1 MCALQATEQSDPA
14 LPYTEDMEEE
24 EDDGAMKGGWT
35 SAGLPRDQNKEASDR
50 RTKHQGGERFSLA
63 ETKKVLPGLDRAGL
77 DVLRN
82 AVNGKSC
89 AFPARFFDLC
99 FPEEIVDF
107 LAEKVTVFRSLSVS
121 HNKYVWRALE
131 AIKRKNYSSTAELF
145 GSRRHTMCCPRYG
158 SCLLYTSDAATKA

>member
-14 LPYTEDMEEE
+14 LPYIEDMEEE
-24 EDDGAMKGGWT
+24 DDEAMKGSWT

-50 RTKHQGGERFSLA
+50 RTKHQGGEMFSLA
-63 ETKKVLPGLDRAGL
+63 EETKKVLPGLDRAGL

-89 AFPARFFDLC
+89 ASPARFFDLC
-99 FPEEIVDF
+99 FPEEVVDF

-131 AIKRKNYSSTAELF
+131 AIKRKNYRSTAELF

-158 SCLLYTSDAATKA
+158 SVCSI

>member
-1 MCALQATEQSDPA
+1 MDVCSSGDQSDPA
-14 LPYTEDMEEE
+14 LPYLEDTEEE
-24 EDDGAMKGGWT
+24 EDDEAMKGSWT

-63 ETKKVLPGLDRAGL
+63 EETKKVLPGLDRAGL

-131 AIKRKNYSSTAELF
+131 AIKRKNYRSTAELF

-158 SCLLYTSDAATKA
+158 SVCSI

>member
-1 MCALQATEQSDPA
+1 MCALQATEQSEPA
-14 LPYTEDMEEE
+14 LPYFEDMEEE

-63 ETKKVLPGLDRAGL
+63 EETKKVLPGLDRAGL

-99 FPEEIVDF
+99 FPENVVDF
-107 LAEKVTVFRSLSVS
+107 LAEKVTVLRSLRICFSQ
-121 HNKYVWRALE
+121 
-131 AIKRKNYSSTAELF
+131 
-145 GSRRHTMCCPRYG
+145 
-158 SCLLYTSDAATKA
+158 

>member
-24 EDDGAMKGGWT
+24 DDEAMKGSWT

-89 AFPARFFDLC
+89 ASPARFFDLC
-99 FPEEIVDF
+99 FPEEVVDF

-121 HNKYVWRALE
+121 HN
-131 AIKRKNYSSTAELF
+131 
-145 GSRRHTMCCPRYG
+145 
-158 SCLLYTSDAATKA
+158 

>member
-14 LPYTEDMEEE
+14 LPYIEDTEEE
-24 EDDGAMKGGWT
+24 EDDEAMKGSWT

-63 ETKKVLPGLDRAGL
+63 EETKKVLPGLDRAGL

-131 AIKRKNYSSTAELF
+131 AIKRKNYRSTAELF

-158 SCLLYTSDAATKA
+158 SVCSI

>member
-14 LPYTEDMEEE
+14 LPYIEDMEEE
-24 EDDGAMKGGWT
+24 DDEAMKGSWT

-50 RTKHQGGERFSLA
+50 RTKHQGGEMFSLA
-63 ETKKVLPGLDRAGL
+63 EETKKVLPGLDRAGL

-131 AIKRKNYSSTAELF
+131 AIKRKNYRSTADLF

-158 SCLLYTSDAATKA
+158 SVCSI

>member
-1 MCALQATEQSDPA
+1 MCALQAAEQYDPA
-14 LPYTEDMEEE
+14 LPYIEDMEEE
-24 EDDGAMKGGWT
+24 EDDEAMKGSWT

-99 FPEEIVDF
+99 FPEEVVDF
-107 LAEKVTVFRSLSVS
+107 LAEKVTVFRSLCFSQ
-121 HNKYVWRALE
+121 
-131 AIKRKNYSSTAELF
+131 
-145 GSRRHTMCCPRYG
+145 
-158 SCLLYTSDAATKA
+158 